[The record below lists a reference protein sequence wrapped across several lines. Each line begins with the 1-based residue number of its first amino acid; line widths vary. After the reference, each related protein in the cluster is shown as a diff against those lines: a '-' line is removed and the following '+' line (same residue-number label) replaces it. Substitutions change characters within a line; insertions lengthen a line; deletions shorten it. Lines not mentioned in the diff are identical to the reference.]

1 MVTRALIVEDSPTMQ
16 RILTMALSSDPAIEV
31 VGTAVDAHEARA
43 KVKEL
48 NPDVMTLDVELPG
61 MNGIAFLERVMR
73 LRPMPVVMI
82 SSHTAAG
89 ADASIEALALGAF
102 GCMHKPKIDSQNA
115 FVDICTMVKQ
125 AAAAKHTISARHS
138 TVAPVPAKT
147 GVSGLLTQDKKLIAI
162 GASTGGVEALTTLFG
177 SFPAD
182 CPPTVV
188 TQHMPESFV
197 PSFAARLDRH
207 CKPKVSVAEELLEL
221 QPGNIYIA
229 PGGIG
234 HTSIRNNNVLRTR
247 IKSGTP
253 VKGHMPSV
261 DVLFE
266 SVAKEIGPN
275 AVGIILT
282 GMGADGAEGLKM
294 MRDAG
299 ATTISQSKESCLVY
313 GMPAAAEKLGACGHV
328 LPLEQISQALFAE
341 SKKLEVA

>member
-16 RILTMALSSDPAIEV
+16 RILSMALSSDPAIEV
-31 VGTAVDAHEARA
+31 VGVAADAHEARA

-89 ADASIEALALGAF
+89 ADASIEALSLGAF
-102 GCMHKPKIDSQNA
+102 GCLHKPKIDSQQA

-125 AAAAKHTISARHS
+125 AAAAKQKISGRN
-138 TVAPVPAKT
+138 TVAANTPAT
-147 GVSGLLTQDKKLIAI
+147 GNVSGLQNCNKELIAV

-207 CKPKVSVAEELLEL
+207 CKPKVSVAQELEELSR
-221 QPGNIYIA
+221 GNIYIA

-234 HTSIRNNNVLRTR
+234 HTSIRNNNAIRTR
-247 IKSGTP
+247 IKSGDP

-266 SVAKEIGPN
+266 SVAAELGPN
-275 AVGIILT
+275 AVGVILT
-282 GMGADGAEGLKM
+282 GMGSDGADGLKK

-299 ATTISQSKESCLVY
+299 APTISQSKESCLVY
-313 GMPAAAEKLGACGHV
+313 GMPAAAEKIGASKHV
-328 LPLEQISQALFAE
+328 LSLEQIASALFE
-341 SKKLEVA
+341 QNKKLEVA